1 MGLQEALCRA
11 IAHSRFQIGD
21 FKRGLRVR
29 ERLRLRGA
37 VVGALLT
44 AEKSNCL
51 PKLLKTGLVLHAMPA
66 DAMIECEKLT
76 KRFGHVVAVDHVSF
90 KVKKGSIF
98 GFLGPNGSGKST
110 VIRML
115 CGLLE
120 PSDGLGRI
128 AGFDVATQTDAIKS
142 LIGYMS
148 QKFSLYD
155 ELTVYENLMFYG
167 RLYGLRGAPLAKR
180 RDELIALTHIEPYLE
195 RRAALLS
202 GGWRQRLAMACSLV
216 HKPSV
221 LFLDE
226 PTAGIDPVARRE
238 LWDLLFEFSSLGMT
252 LFVTTHYMDE
262 AERCSHVGYIHMSKL
277 VVCGV
282 PDDLKTMPIVNPPGT
297 KRLDVTCDHVTVG
310 LQAVRHLPG
319 VRTATVFGQSMHLL
333 LDEGTSEEFLRAELA
348 KSGIPHADIRPI
360 APSLE
365 DVFVALTTNRKNGNG
380 Q

>member
-1 MGLQEALCRA
+1 
-11 IAHSRFQIGD
+11 
-21 FKRGLRVR
+21 
-29 ERLRLRGA
+29 
-37 VVGALLT
+37 
-44 AEKSNCL
+44 
-51 PKLLKTGLVLHAMPA
+51 
-66 DAMIECEKLT
+66 MIDCEGLT
-76 KRFGHVVAVDHVSF
+76 KRFGHFTAVDHVSF
-90 KVKKGSIF
+90 KVTKGSIF

-120 PSDGLGRI
+120 PSDGRASI
-128 AGFDVATQTDAIKS
+128 AGLDVAEQTDNIKH

-167 RLYGLRGAPLAKR
+167 RLYGLRGGALSKR
-180 RDELIALTHIEPYLE
+180 RDELVGLTHIEPYMQ

-202 GGWRQRLAMACSLV
+202 GGWRQRLAMACALM
-216 HKPSV
+216 HHPTV

-238 LWDLLFEFSSLGMT
+238 LWDLLFEFSSTGMT

-277 VVCGV
+277 IVCGE
-282 PDDLKTMPIVNPPGT
+282 PDELKQLPVVNPPNT
-297 KRLDVTCDHVTVG
+297 RRIDVTCDHVTSG
-310 LQAVRHLPG
+310 LQALRRLPIVRA
-319 VRTATVFGQSMHLL
+319 ATIFGQSMHLL
-333 LDEGTSEEFLRAELA
+333 IEKNTSDDFIRSELA
-348 KSGIPHADIRPI
+348 KAGIPHADIRPI

-365 DVFVALTTNRKNGNG
+365 DVFVALTNEQTNGEKK
-380 Q
+380 

>member
-1 MGLQEALCRA
+1 
-11 IAHSRFQIGD
+11 
-21 FKRGLRVR
+21 
-29 ERLRLRGA
+29 
-37 VVGALLT
+37 
-44 AEKSNCL
+44 
-51 PKLLKTGLVLHAMPA
+51 
-66 DAMIECEKLT
+66 MIVCENLT
-76 KRFGHVVAVDHVSF
+76 KRFGHFTAVDHVSF
-90 KVKKGSIF
+90 AVAKGSIF

-120 PSDGLGRI
+120 PSDGRATL
-128 AGFDVATQTDAIKS
+128 AGFDVARQTDEIKQ

-155 ELTVYENLMFYG
+155 ELTVRENLTFYS
-167 RLYGLRGAPLAKR
+167 RLYGLHGAALAKR
-180 RDELIALTHIEPYLE
+180 RDELIALTHLEPYLN

-202 GGWRQRLAMACSLV
+202 GGWRQRLAMACALV

-238 LWDLLFEFSSLGMT
+238 LWDLLFEFSSQGIT

-262 AERCSHVGYIHMSKL
+262 AERCSHVGYIYLSKL
-277 VVCGV
+277 VVCGE
-282 PDDLKTMPIVNPPGT
+282 PDDLKQLPVVNPPGT
-297 KRLDVTCDHVTVG
+297 RRIDVTCDHVTVG
-310 LQAVRHLPG
+310 LQAMRHLPG

-333 LDEGTSEEFLRAELA
+333 VDEGMSEQTILA
-348 KSGIPHADIRPI
+348 RLAAVKIPHADIRPI

-365 DVFVALTTNRKNGNG
+365 DVFVALTNNRDNGK
-380 Q
+380 